1 MPKHK
6 GDEDS
11 DPDFVLGKSRKSGFY
26 DPGID
31 DRGVHKQLI
40 KIKCKYK
47 LGLRWAKLRST

>member
-40 KIKCKYK
+40 KIKCK
-47 LGLRWAKLRST
+47 